1 MSDPIVDQ
9 IGAAGDPAPQIAQ
22 VPRISIQAF
31 CETSRV
37 AEVIESAAMD
47 RRMLKAHM
55 KVHMGGVAAA
65 IEAFRGAPTP
75 NLIVIESVADRA
87 GLIAN
92 LDDLS
97 EFCDSG
103 TKVIVVGHENDI
115 ALYRMLTARGVSDYI
130 VAPTSAMTR
139 PSVSAFGP
147 L

>member
-9 IGAAGDPAPQIAQ
+9 IGAAGDLAQIAQ

-75 NLIVIESVADRA
+75 NLIVVESVADPPA
-87 GLIAN
+87 
-92 LDDLS
+92 
-97 EFCDSG
+97 
-103 TKVIVVGHENDI
+103 
-115 ALYRMLTARGVSDYI
+115 
-130 VAPTSAMTR
+130 
-139 PSVSAFGP
+139 
-147 L
+147 

>member
-9 IGAAGDPAPQIAQ
+9 IGAAGDLAQIAQ

-65 IEAFRGAPTP
+65 IEAGQIYVNEYYAGGVETP
-75 NLIVIESVADRA
+75 LGGYKNSGYGRELGTEGIDSYTVSQSISVAA
-87 GLIAN
+87 PAN
-92 LDDLS
+92 
-97 EFCDSG
+97 
-103 TKVIVVGHENDI
+103 
-115 ALYRMLTARGVSDYI
+115 
-130 VAPTSAMTR
+130 
-139 PSVSAFGP
+139 
-147 L
+147 